1 MIVYFTRFFSDF
13 ELSPEAR
20 CIPIYQTQIVQSTVS
35 AFLLDMR
42 NAPSQSY
49 APITSPIQ
57 THRVRELPFRGFVRE
72 RLLANGA
79 GGLKNQKL
87 GLCTVSSHVRFCTN
101 LVVALIIS
109 EHYYLVFIFN
119 PVSLFA
125 RSVLFEHPP
134 QLIYMFRN

>member
-1 MIVYFTRFFSDF
+1 MSDF
-13 ELSPEAR
+13 LA
-20 CIPIYQTQIVQSTVS
+20 VK
-35 AFLLDMR
+35 R
-42 NAPSQSY
+42 NALSQSY

-87 GLCTVSSHVRFCTN
+87 GLCTVSSHVGFCTN

-109 EHYYLVFIFN
+109 DHDYEL
-119 PVSLFA
+119 
-125 RSVLFEHPP
+125 HPCAETRK
-134 QLIYMFRN
+134 LGTGCWDR